1 MSFCFSLFVA
11 TSTFARWSF
20 QCFWAFQSSFNLFL
34 WSWVKF
40 VHQRICKFT
49 SLIHIE
55 SEYICDVYFYWYS
68 IKYYGFQIFV
78 FFLPCIGCVF
88 NIMHTDTQKYLGE
101 MYCKIPLRYKAPKYF
116 LNHYDKFW
124 IVKTTRSINVFI
136 SINCSDG
143 SNTCRKF
150 V

>member
-1 MSFCFSLFVA
+1 MKVLVSLDDILSTHKNHWNENPNEREIVLLGESKEKTVKRRTSEYGISLSLSFCFSLFVA

-68 IKYYGFQIFV
+68 IKYYSFQIFIL
-78 FFLPCIGCVF
+78 FLSYIGCVF
-88 NIMHTDTQKYLGE
+88 NIIHADT
-101 MYCKIPLRYKAPKYF
+101 
-116 LNHYDKFW
+116 
-124 IVKTTRSINVFI
+124 
-136 SINCSDG
+136 
-143 SNTCRKF
+143 
-150 V
+150 

>member
-1 MSFCFSLFVA
+1 MTLLLVFWCPWMIFSSTHENHWNENPNEREIVLLGESKEKTVKRRTSEYGISLSLSFCFSLFVA

-55 SEYICDVYFYWYS
+55 SEYICDVYFYWCS
-68 IKYYGFQIFV
+68 IKYYGFQIFIL
-78 FFLPCIGCVF
+78 FSATYRMCI
-88 NIMHTDTQKYLGE
+88 
-101 MYCKIPLRYKAPKYF
+101 
-116 LNHYDKFW
+116 
-124 IVKTTRSINVFI
+124 
-136 SINCSDG
+136 
-143 SNTCRKF
+143 
-150 V
+150 